1 MPKITSRNNDF
12 LKHYKNNTSQK
23 TYNLL
28 VELMNE
34 DRSDLAK
41 MVTKIDY
48 LLEYTSNC
56 IKLKD
61 FREAR
66 ESLSKAKDRIDKL
79 RNEGGDTEHLDY
91 LYEGIKNNCK

>member
-12 LKHYKNNTSQK
+12 LKSYKNKTSQK

-34 DRSDLAK
+34 DRRDLAE

-56 IKLKD
+56 IKQKD

-79 RNEGGDTEHLDY
+79 RSEGGDTEHLDY
-91 LYEGIKNNCK
+91 LYEGIKKKCK